1 MKCSLAKR
9 LFGSALVL
17 VAAWVGS
24 GCASSS
30 TSSTNGAAANR
41 VVEEAYRIGPEDV
54 LRITVWK
61 NEAMSGT
68 VPVRP
73 DGKISLPLINDIQ
86 AAGLTALE
94 LRDVIAQ
101 RLQEYEKNPEVS
113 VIVQEVRSYR
123 VSIMGEV
130 ARPGRYDLKSAAT
143 VLDVLALAG
152 GFTQFASR
160 SRIVVLRPEGSTTKQ
175 IPFDYTKVPKD
186 QENFPLKNG
195 DVVLVP

>member
-1 MKCSLAKR
+1 
-9 LFGSALVL
+9 
-17 VAAWVGS
+17 
-24 GCASSS
+24 
-30 TSSTNGAAANR
+30 
-41 VVEEAYRIGPEDV
+41 
-54 LRITVWK
+54 
-61 NEAMSGT
+61 
-68 VPVRP
+68 
-73 DGKISLPLINDIQ
+73 
-86 AAGLTALE
+86 
-94 LRDVIAQ
+94 
-101 RLQEYEKNPEVS
+101 

-130 ARPGRYDLKSAAT
+130 TRPGRYDLKSAAT